1 MEVLTAFIIIEVFAW
16 HIRKISTKTCI
27 FLFYFT
33 GQLESTDLFNLELL
47 PSSQDHYRQLLPR
60 FGHSLSTDSQGTL
73 WVFGG
78 YSFTQGGPLND
89 IRAFD
94 TKNVSWLPITV
105 HFTVSNNLFFLW
117 NHFHENFREIWFH
130 GKIVIYGI
138 YCINV
143 YLFYD
148 DTKYFFSNFR
158 AMWISM
164 PKSLKKDISILGS

>member
-1 MEVLTAFIIIEVFAW
+1 MSIANVITWPMIEILHVMRYRTQILWYIFKKWKFEQLLLLLFFLVILKCFAR

-27 FLFYFT
+27 FLFSFT

-105 HFTVSNNLFFLW
+105 HFTVS
-117 NHFHENFREIWFH
+117 
-130 GKIVIYGI
+130 
-138 YCINV
+138 
-143 YLFYD
+143 
-148 DTKYFFSNFR
+148 
-158 AMWISM
+158 
-164 PKSLKKDISILGS
+164 

>member
-1 MEVLTAFIIIEVFAW
+1 MLLCTWPMIEIQFANNMIYLTKNGVMKSFFLAILKCFAR

-27 FLFYFT
+27 FLFSFT

-105 HFTVSNNLFFLW
+105 HFTVS
-117 NHFHENFREIWFH
+117 
-130 GKIVIYGI
+130 
-138 YCINV
+138 
-143 YLFYD
+143 
-148 DTKYFFSNFR
+148 
-158 AMWISM
+158 
-164 PKSLKKDISILGS
+164 

>member
-1 MEVLTAFIIIEVFAW
+1 MKCFAR
-16 HIRKISTKTCI
+16 HIRKISTTKTCI
-27 FLFYFT
+27 FLFSFT

-105 HFTVSNNLFFLW
+105 HFTVSYNLFFPW

-130 GKIVIYGI
+130 GKFIFIPLCEI
-138 YCINV
+138 
-143 YLFYD
+143 
-148 DTKYFFSNFR
+148 
-158 AMWISM
+158 
-164 PKSLKKDISILGS
+164 PKDQRTLLLLWEQHRVVGVAVNLSASELA